1 MTSKSL
7 ASMFRQKVSKLKDY
21 NMRVETEFAVGYPTG
36 FLSFDFVNGTIV
48 HVQTE
53 DKSFSYYSVGIT
65 DGSMVMLIGRSG
77 CGKTTYTVQAAA
89 NIIRPFKTSTIF
101 HDDIEGGLNSSRRE
115 VLTRMTPQ
123 ELEERYIIR
132 NTGITSEN
140 WYQRIKM
147 IHDIKMENRE
157 EFEYDTNLL
166 DSRGNRIVKLE
177 PTVYILDSL
186 ALLTPEKFAEEDELS
201 GQMSTTATA
210 KANAQV
216 FRRVMPLLKSAN
228 IILMVINH
236 INQKVDINPM
246 QRKKAQVSYLKQD
259 ETLPG
264 GNTPIYLCNNMIRF
278 DDNSKL
284 KESDAFGISGSL
296 VDLGLVKSR
305 TNKAG
310 QYATLVFNQ
319 ETGFDE
325 ELSLLVLLKNNGRIN
340 GAGAYLYIGDHDE
353 IKFSQKKFK
362 ETLHTNEEFRE
373 IFMQEVMSVLSTIIT
388 DVHYEPSPDTV
399 ENSDM
404 SSRILNQLNSIAMA

>member
-140 WYQRIKM
+140 W
-147 IHDIKMENRE
+147 N
-157 EFEYDTNLL
+157 
-166 DSRGNRIVKLE
+166 
-177 PTVYILDSL
+177 
-186 ALLTPEKFAEEDELS
+186 
-201 GQMSTTATA
+201 
-210 KANAQV
+210 
-216 FRRVMPLLKSAN
+216 
-228 IILMVINH
+228 
-236 INQKVDINPM
+236 
-246 QRKKAQVSYLKQD
+246 
-259 ETLPG
+259 
-264 GNTPIYLCNNMIRF
+264 
-278 DDNSKL
+278 
-284 KESDAFGISGSL
+284 
-296 VDLGLVKSR
+296 
-305 TNKAG
+305 
-310 QYATLVFNQ
+310 
-319 ETGFDE
+319 
-325 ELSLLVLLKNNGRIN
+325 
-340 GAGAYLYIGDHDE
+340 
-353 IKFSQKKFK
+353 
-362 ETLHTNEEFRE
+362 
-373 IFMQEVMSVLSTIIT
+373 
-388 DVHYEPSPDTV
+388 
-399 ENSDM
+399 
-404 SSRILNQLNSIAMA
+404 